1 MSVLGV
7 IPARYGSTRFP
18 GKALTP
24 IAGKPMIQ
32 HVWERVSR
40 SERLS
45 RVVVATDD
53 ERIRACVTG
62 FGGEALLTS
71 PEHPSGTDRLGEV
84 AARLPADYYV
94 NTQGDEPLI
103 SPAAIDELVDQVLS
117 ARAPMGTLV
126 RRLSLPAD
134 EAVLADPNVVKAVRG
149 DDGYALYFSRAA
161 VPYPRRPEEAR
172 FYKHIGIY
180 MYSHAAL
187 MRLCGAPQTS
197 VERAESLEQLRALEN
212 GIDILV
218 LDAPHDS
225 WGVDTPEDLERAEL
239 ILARERA
246 AH

>member
-18 GKALTP
+18 GKALAP
-24 IAGKPMIQ
+24 IGGKPMIQ
-32 HVWERVSR
+32 HVWERVSQ
-40 SERLS
+40 SGRLT

-53 ERIRACVTG
+53 ERIEGCVTG
-62 FGGEALLTS
+62 FGGEALLTRS
-71 PEHPSGTDRLGEV
+71 EHPSGTDRLGEV
-84 AARLPADYYV
+84 ATRLPADYYV

-103 SPAAIDELVDQVLS
+103 SAAAIDALVDQVL
-117 ARAPMGTLV
+117 AEQAAMGTLV

-161 VPYPRRPEEAR
+161 VPYPRRPAEAR

-187 MRLCGAPQTS
+187 TRLCGAPQTS
-197 VERAESLEQLRALEN
+197 VERAESLEQLRALEL
-212 GIDILV
+212 GLRILAV
-218 LDAPHDS
+218 ETDYDPI
-225 WGVDTPEDLERAEL
+225 GVDVPEDVAAVEAR
-239 ILARERA
+239 LAGG
-246 AH
+246 